1 MTLKNL
7 LVCLLAYPLCGT
19 PLLMAQSTKQVT
31 VNASVAEMLS
41 LTVDATS
48 VTLAFVAADYD
59 VTTGLATKTA
69 VKATTFSVSANRA
82 WKLTVR
88 PGDQYFTFTPVG
100 TGVQDPRKPV
110 STLSTRTGVAAY
122 APFSGVTDIP
132 VATGT
137 GGGYSKPGNIIP
149 VDYQMTS
156 ALATDP
162 PGAYVLTLTYTLA
175 AQ

>member
-1 MTLKNL
+1 MKNKL
-7 LVCLLAYPLCGT
+7 LLLGCAVALCGT
-19 PLLMAQSTKQVT
+19 ALLSAQSTKQVT
-31 VNASVAEMLS
+31 VNASIGEMLT
-41 LTVDATS
+41 LTVDATT
-48 VTLAFVAADYD
+48 VTLAFVAGDYD

-88 PGDQYFTFTPVG
+88 PGDAFFTYTPNG
-100 TGVQDPRKPV
+100 TAADPRKPA
-110 STLSTRTGVAAY
+110 SALAIRTGVVAY

-132 VATGT
+132 VSTGT
-137 GGGYSKPGNIIP
+137 GGGYGKAGNVIP
-149 VDYQMTS
+149 VDYQMQS
-156 ALATDP
+156 SLATDP

>member
-1 MTLKNL
+1 MKTKNL
-7 LVCLLAYPLCGT
+7 FFPLVMYALCGT
-19 PLLMAQSTKQVT
+19 SLSLAQTTKQVT

-59 VTTGLATKTA
+59 ANTGLATKTA
-69 VKATTFSVSANRA
+69 AKATTFSVSANRA

-88 PGDQYFTFTPVG
+88 PGDQYFTFTPLG
-100 TGVQDPRKPV
+100 TAQDPRKPV
-110 STLSTRTGVAAY
+110 SALATRTGVTAY
-122 APFSGVTDIP
+122 APFSGITDIP

-137 GGGYSKPGNIIP
+137 GGGYSKTGNIIP